1 MRRFFIPILLT
12 SLSGCGGGG
21 GGSADS
27 TPVNNDPDSS
37 SEPEPTEI
45 LLLDSVPAAG
55 APAIDAGSG
64 TFNLAHPA
72 YTDLSINLNGDC
84 ADLAGETLRRRLLD
98 MAGTEFDEV
107 LDHHVSCNLQEN
119 TSYEIVANGTRDNNE
134 DFQASL
140 AFSTGN
146 SASTSMTVQDSVSI
160 PQSEINDLFQNY
172 IKGALISELQI
183 PRLIETL
190 IVDLIAELAESN
202 WGTLTDPSPLYAVVA
217 ERIAYSSRSPSGE
230 PSDLSGLVARPVVN
244 DGFTPRDRFIILA
257 HATGSTPSNLNQ
269 ADAWYILANMF
280 ASRGYLVVA
289 ADNFGRGASSDQEE
303 TYLMA
308 NRTAYNTIDLARR
321 VLNDANYAEIYG
333 GNEAAVIG
341 YSQGGHSAIAVWLM
355 NELQASSG
363 IDISLVYAGGAPHN
377 LYQTVRGVLRHIGGA
392 CDDAF
397 CQLVDKETTVP
408 FATNRILPALF
419 AYTDTGLSLDEV
431 VIDNTIADPFV
442 SGFLANEAEY
452 DTIKSLLQLNSF
464 TTISNADI
472 LSASNAIVHLYHSN
486 YDRLVPSVNTT
497 ELLAVLETHVNVDY
511 HQNQC
516 NSDGYKA
523 IFNLTDKVGV
533 VHTLCGMSVLD
544 DAMQD
549 LQ

>member
-1 MRRFFIPILLT
+1 
-12 SLSGCGGGG
+12 
-21 GGSADS
+21 
-27 TPVNNDPDSS
+27 
-37 SEPEPTEI
+37 
-45 LLLDSVPAAG
+45 
-55 APAIDAGSG
+55 
-64 TFNLAHPA
+64 
-72 YTDLSINLNGDC
+72 
-84 ADLAGETLRRRLLD
+84 
-98 MAGTEFDEV
+98 
-107 LDHHVSCNLQEN
+107 
-119 TSYEIVANGTRDNNE
+119 
-134 DFQASL
+134 
-140 AFSTGN
+140 
-146 SASTSMTVQDSVSI
+146 MTVQDSVSI

-190 IVDLIAELAESN
+190 IVDLIAELVESN

-217 ERIAYSSRSPSGE
+217 ERIAYSSRSPRGE

-377 LYQTVRGVLRHIGGA
+377 LY
-392 CDDAF
+392 
-397 CQLVDKETTVP
+397 
-408 FATNRILPALF
+408 LF
-419 AYTDTGLSLDEV
+419 T
-431 VIDNTIADPFV
+431 F
-442 SGFLANEAEY
+442 
-452 DTIKSLLQLNSF
+452 
-464 TTISNADI
+464 
-472 LSASNAIVHLYHSN
+472 
-486 YDRLVPSVNTT
+486 
-497 ELLAVLETHVNVDY
+497 
-511 HQNQC
+511 
-516 NSDGYKA
+516 
-523 IFNLTDKVGV
+523 
-533 VHTLCGMSVLD
+533 
-544 DAMQD
+544 
-549 LQ
+549 